1 MSSLRTSSLPG
12 ASSQS
17 LLASTRHDGWP
28 HRGLQQTSGASS
40 SLIRPHN
47 LFGGGGG
54 YLVRAMEPMFDMN
67 QENDLHWNR
76 KVKPF
81 YFVFYFT
88 FLRKSICSVMSPTF
102 KYLVKKILPFSE
114 FLFFLTCV
122 KAVWCRNAACAPHPA
137 RPPPLF

>member
-1 MSSLRTSSLPG
+1 MRHLSPSPSCPLVSSLRTSSLPG

-17 LLASTRHDGWP
+17 LLASTRHGGWP

-47 LFGGGGG
+47 LLGGGGG

-76 KVKPF
+76 KVRPF

-102 KYLVKKILPFSE
+102 KYLVKLKFYCL
-114 FLFFLTCV
+114 FLSFFYFFLLV
-122 KAVWCRNAACAPHPA
+122 
-137 RPPPLF
+137 